1 MDIHELTA
9 YLDQYLQIADI
20 PDYPTAL
27 NGLQVQ
33 NSGTVSRLAAT
44 VDASEASIR
53 EAVKRG
59 CDVMLVHHGLFWDG
73 SQPVTQRRYRRLKQ
87 LITND
92 VAVYSAHLPLDVH
105 GTVGN
110 NVQLANA
117 LGIKLQ
123 GTFGKYQNIELGVW
137 GVLNVTR
144 ETLAARLDDLLGVR
158 VRMLAGGSEKLTRV
172 GVITGGAGS
181 MINEAA
187 KAQLDAFVT
196 GEGAHHTYFDAMES
210 GINVYYGG
218 HYATET
224 FGVKA
229 LAAHLQEKFGIPWE
243 FIDLPT
249 GL

>member
-1 MDIHELTA
+1 MDTHELAA
-9 YLDQYLQIADI
+9 YLDQYLQIAEV

-27 NGLQVQ
+27 NGLQVD
-33 NSGTVSRLAAT
+33 NSGRVSRVAAA
-44 VDASEASIR
+44 VDASEATIR

-59 CDVMLVHHGLFWDG
+59 CDIMLVHHGLFWDG
-73 SQPVTQRRYRRLKQ
+73 NQPVTQRRYRRLKQ
-87 LITND
+87 LIMND
-92 VAVYSAHLPLDVH
+92 VAVYAAHLPLDVH
-105 GTVGN
+105 HAVGN
-110 NVQLANA
+110 NVQLAKA

-123 GTFGKYQNIELGVW
+123 GTFGKFQSVDVGVW

-158 VRMLAGGSEKLTRV
+158 VRMLAGGPEKLARV

-181 MINEAA
+181 MIAEAV
-187 KAQLDAFVT
+187 KTHLDAFVT

-229 LAAHLQEKFGIPWE
+229 LAEHIEQKFELPWE